1 MRHALLPMAVLLL
14 TQATVADAQSLTI
27 QSDRA
32 APIATQMP
40 AQINIGMSISE
51 RLSTV
56 SVEEQRRTERAV
68 RRRLYEMAIE
78 AMEECLLIIDVF
90 QAECKI
96 SSLNVHSNVQDQGDV
111 PMIHGSVNAQYQI
124 TARR

>member
-68 RRRLYEMAIE
+68 RRRLYEMA
-78 AMEECLLIIDVF
+78 MEVMDECKLLIDVF

-96 SSLNVHSNVQDQGDV
+96 SSLNVNSNVQDQGDV
-111 PMIHGSVNAQYQI
+111 PMIHGSVNGQYEI
-124 TARR
+124 IPRR